1 MSRNKININ
10 DVANLAGVSIATVSR
25 YLNNE
30 RNRMSKVTAKKV
42 GQAIEKLNYVPNA
55 AARQLITSKS
65 KTIAVIVV
73 NISDTFSSTIFKGIS
88 SILEPAG
95 YISVMLDTNSNQ
107 ETEGELINAVGLN
120 TYDGLI
126 LQPLSSDVA
135 KIKSEVKRELPI
147 VTLDRKLNFSPWPQ
161 VLIDNYNASKNAA
174 KYFRK
179 NDYKQ
184 VILLTS
190 AIAIASTR
198 QERVDGIKDIYPQA
212 KIIEIDEE
220 NYNHTKIYQ
229 KITTLLG
236 KAEEKTVVFS
246 LKERWLTE
254 FLPTLIEESY
264 LIKNGN
270 VLISGIADTEIVPS
284 IWSEAMMVKQ
294 DPYTM
299 GREAAK
305 LLLNEINASGSN
317 PEKITIPTEFDL

>member
-88 SILEPAG
+88 SILEPAD

-236 KAEEKTVVFS
+236 KEEEKTVVFS

-264 LIKNGN
+264 LKKNGN

-284 IWSEAMMVKQ
+284 IWSEAMMVRQ

-317 PEKITIPTEFDL
+317 PEKITIPTEFYL

>member
-174 KYFRK
+174 KHFRK